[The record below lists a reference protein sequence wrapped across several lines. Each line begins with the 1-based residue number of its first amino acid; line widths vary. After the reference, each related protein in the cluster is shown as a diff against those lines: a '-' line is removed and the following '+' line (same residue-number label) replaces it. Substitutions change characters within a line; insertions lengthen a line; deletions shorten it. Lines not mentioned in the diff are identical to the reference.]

1 MTEFGQ
7 ITSRLG
13 YALSPG
19 TLPEGFERARVV
31 FSGGIAQISYEKTSR
46 QLLVVAYPLDF
57 VPDEDQSMQGIGLV
71 RPKDAI
77 DEARVG
83 DGTAYFMRG
92 GWSDATIMAGP
103 GIDPANAEWD
113 YEKSL
118 GLFFDCVT
126 PAGPTVT
133 VAIQARP
140 GPITWITDEEMIAI
154 AESFTLLE

>member
-1 MTEFGQ
+1 MSSYVKASQQQ
-7 ITSRLG
+7 I
-13 YALSPG
+13 
-19 TLPEGFERARVV
+19 
-31 FSGGIAQISYEKTSR
+31 
-46 QLLVVAYPLDF
+46 VVAYPQDF
-57 VPDEDQSMQGIGLV
+57 VPNEDQQTQEIVLV

-77 DEARVG
+77 DEAKVG
-83 DGTAYFMRG
+83 GETAYFMRG
-92 GWSDATIMAGP
+92 GWSDATVMAGP
-103 GIDPANAEWD
+103 GIDPANAEWN